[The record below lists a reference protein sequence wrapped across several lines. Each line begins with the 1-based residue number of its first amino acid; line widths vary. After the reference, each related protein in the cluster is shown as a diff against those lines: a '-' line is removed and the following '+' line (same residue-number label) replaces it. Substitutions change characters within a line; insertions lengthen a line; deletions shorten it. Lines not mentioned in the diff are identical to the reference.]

1 MRDLKVITKDFL
13 RDNRITRP
21 YFDNV
26 ESKKVDF
33 FLKCIIDRILAVV
46 LLIFLLPVISFL
58 ALWIKLD
65 SKGPVF
71 YRQERVTRYGRIF
84 KIFKFRTMIVDAD
97 KLGSLVTLGED
108 SRITRVGH
116 FIRKYRLDELP
127 QLLNVLVG
135 DMSFVGVRPEVQ
147 KYVQYYTDEMLAT
160 LLLPAGITS
169 PASIKYKDED
179 SILEQY
185 CSAGMSPD
193 EAYIQKVLPD
203 KMKYNLDYVNN
214 FGVLSDI
221 QIMIQTILKVIK

>member
-1 MRDLKVITKDFL
+1 MRDLKVITRDFL
-13 RDNRITRP
+13 RDNRMTRP
-21 YFDNV
+21 YFDKV
-26 ESKKVDF
+26 ESKKVDL
-33 FLKCIIDRILAVV
+33 FLKIVMDRVLAVV
-46 LLIFLLPVISFL
+46 LLIFLSPVILFL

-71 YRQERVTRYGRIF
+71 YRQERVTQFGKVF

-97 KLGSLVTLGED
+97 KVGALVTLGED
-108 SRITRVGH
+108 NRITRVGH

-127 QLLNVLVG
+127 QLLNVLKG

-147 KYVQYYTDEMLAT
+147 KYVQCYTDEMLAT

-169 PASIKYKDED
+169 PASIKYKDEN

-185 CSAGMSPD
+185 CSAGMTPD

-203 KMKYNLDYVNN
+203 KMKYNLDYIDN
-214 FGVLSDI
+214 FTILSDI
-221 QIMIQTILKVIK
+221 QTMAQTVFKIIK